1 MRELWVV
8 LGTTMAD
15 RHPRTALRA
24 VFARFDPSRTTGP
37 NLASV
42 LTTQRQKICRGF
54 YGSEGTRTRGLRRD
68 RGGMRRSLS
77 DPADPLS
84 AGKAVIARN
93 ERALPSSRTL
103 RPWLSED
110 RE

>member
-42 LTTQRQKICRGF
+42 LTTQRQKEICRGF

-68 RGGMRRSLS
+68 RAGMRRSLS
-77 DPADPLS
+77 DPADPSLL
-84 AGKAVIARN
+84 
-93 ERALPSSRTL
+93 ERRSSQGTSVRSL
-103 RPWLSED
+103 VRGPCD
-110 RE
+110 P